1 MNALRIRDNGK
12 VRQLDRFPKDK
23 LEVLQKIV
31 SSNTIMD
38 GTNVIFIKKLTEG
51 SPCCICDG
59 IPAFEISF
67 PFPEGGATRIERYC
81 NRCIERVSYRDA
93 GPKHQVK
100 RLNVNQN
107 INLNLKPATEILES

>member
-1 MNALRIRDNGK
+1 VNALRIRDNGK
-12 VRQLDRFPKDK
+12 VRQLNIPKDK

-38 GTNVIFIKKLTEG
+38 QTKRATIKKLTEG

-59 IPAFEISF
+59 IPAFEISL

-81 NRCIERVSYRDA
+81 NRCIERVYYRDA
-93 GPKHQVK
+93 V
-100 RLNVNQN
+100 L
-107 INLNLKPATEILES
+107 